1 MRGKPQRCSMTPS
14 NPLPRG
20 GASPLPSRIRL
31 SERSHS
37 LPLERSPARGRGL
50 GWGCGAEGGGDR
62 LENPGPVLENVVV
75 PKTENAPAFAAQLFV
90 AEFVLARERMLSAVG
105 FDDESGL
112 QAGKVGDVGRDRVLP
127 PKAPPQ
133 SAETQL
139 VPKHALHFSHVSGR
153 LRARRV
159 KDLPPRIF

>member
-90 AEFVLARERMLSAVG
+90 PEFVLSRERMLSAVG
-105 FDDESGL
+105 FDDEPGL
-112 QAGKVGDVGRDRVLP
+112 QAGKVDDVGRDRCCRRKRHPSWPRPVRA
-127 PKAPPQ
+127 KAP
-133 SAETQL
+133 AQL
-139 VPKHALHFSHVSGR
+139 RSCFGADHVPARSSTRR
-153 LRARRV
+153 LA
-159 KDLPPRIF
+159 